1 MTSGEKEVKISLDKI
16 IPITFDTNLPDTIVP
31 ETDQKTN
38 VLQKRLR
45 RALNHWV
52 YDPKRTD
59 DNKDAWLPN

>member
-1 MTSGEKEVKISLDKI
+1 MSRGEKEVKISLDKI
-16 IPITFDTNLPDTIVP
+16 IPITFDTNLPDTVVP

-38 VLQKRLR
+38 VLQKRLS
-45 RALNHWV
+45 RALNHWA